1 MTLLLGAWSIW
12 NGCEVGESHVML
24 ISLLG
29 GVPDEGFS
37 EVGRWSRGTRRRME
51 AESIGYDHTTRNAPG
66 GGGPLGNSACC
77 TLLLFTPPP
86 LPHLLLA
93 LAAARCLCRASLV
106 SFGSQTT
113 RSCRSCITGDTLPR
127 ALEPTHTSMV
137 GPVSLLCCSRGACG
151 LAWPHRS
158 LAIDATYFL
167 ACEEGCAHAK
177 PL

>member
-1 MTLLLGAWSIW
+1 MTMTLLLGAWSIW

-113 RSCRSCITGDTLPR
+113 RLKELNRRRYSSSRTC
-127 ALEPTHTSMV
+127 THAHRWLAV
-137 GPVSLLCCSRGACG
+137 CLLCCSRGARG
-151 LAWPHRS
+151 LANGPIAPSPSR
-158 LAIDATYFL
+158 
-167 ACEEGCAHAK
+167 
-177 PL
+177 